1 VRRAALARDEQ
12 RDRDLLSERRDR
24 LERAVAGGLRS
35 AIHDH
40 GPITAD
46 WIGSTVKR
54 VVGAL
59 LTLAEFRD
67 LEPSRRRRKT

>member
-1 VRRAALARDEQ
+1 VRRALARDEE
-12 RDRDLLSERRDR
+12 RNRDLWSERRDR

-59 LTLAEFRD
+59 LTLDELR
-67 LEPSRRRRKT
+67 EVGPSRRRRKS